1 MKFVQC
7 AVTAVLILS
16 DLNNAVKALWD
27 KDGQKTPAKQSIQKH
42 RPLSNALRG
51 RCQYLAVQTGSEYSL
66 FVCKGIQEVCH
77 FFLGYS
83 TDHIEIVILVHKGIR
98 IALTV
103 FVE

>member
-1 MKFVQC
+1 M
-7 AVTAVLILS
+7 LS
-16 DLNNAVKALWD
+16 MQY
-27 KDGQKTPAKQSIQKH
+27 GSQQMQKPDYGGAHCRKK
-42 RPLSNALRG
+42 RPLRNALRG
-51 RCQYLAVQTGSEYSL
+51 RCQYLAFQTGSEYSL